1 MADDMDKNKQQSG
14 QYGQGQQNQ
23 QSGQQDQASMV
34 RRADSLD
41 RPANSRRVTL
51 TPARRILLR
60 TSRMSGTGSA
70 APRSLQC
77 KR

>member
-1 MADDMDKNKQQSG
+1 MADDMDKNSSRAASTAKGSKTSRAV
-14 QYGQGQQNQ
+14 NRTR
-23 QSGQQDQASMV
+23 ASMV

-60 TSRMSGTGSA
+60 TSRMSGDRQRRAS
-70 APRSLQC
+70 
-77 KR
+77 